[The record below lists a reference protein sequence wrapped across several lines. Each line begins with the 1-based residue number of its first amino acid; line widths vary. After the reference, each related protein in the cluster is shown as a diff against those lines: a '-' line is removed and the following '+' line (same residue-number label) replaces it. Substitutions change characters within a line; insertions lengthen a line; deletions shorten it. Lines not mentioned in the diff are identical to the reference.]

1 MEKVILDAINHIK
14 NISKRKLSLDTILQR
29 INKISATNL
38 DTEALRSELEKMI
51 FKGLIDHNYRIL
63 NKVISQ
69 TNIEP
74 SPDKVSF
81 TIDDN
86 TEDKTKLNFYETSSI
101 ISDQDN
107 PKAKAKID
115 LDSHNKFDSPTTN
128 ANPDASLT
136 FVDIQDTPVI
146 KSSCSCDKKKN
157 LTPLISEV
165 DIIRANMMALKSF
178 LMNEIFDLRQ
188 EITSLKLQLQ
198 QEKLSESKTNP
209 CENEE
214 KIVIE
219 RLKTHITSYK
229 TENEF
234 LKEEMKSKQNILDE
248 ILHQNSQ
255 LLKFDRYFNDT
266 TNKKENIREGK
277 EYHSKLNHQQK
288 KQLLKERTVLSKES
302 QKSEN
307 KMHGKDQKKVFIV
320 GDSTIKNITGTGISR
335 ENVVKMRPH
344 PGATTINICDY
355 IKPEL
360 RQKPDVVIVH
370 CGTNDIPNNINTV
383 KKIKKFVKEIEE
395 NNQENIPQVVISSI
409 IKRYDQDYHEE
420 IQSMNDKLQRF
431 STSKGLSFIDN
442 NNIDKSCLNK
452 GKLHLNRR
460 GSSFLA
466 NNFKNFVN
474 SL

>member
-14 NISKRKLSLDTILQR
+14 NISKRKLSQDTILQR
-29 INKISATNL
+29 INKISATNF

-178 LMNEIFDLRQ
+178 LMNEKFDLRQ
-188 EITSLKLQLQ
+188 EVTSLKLQLQ

-219 RLKTHITSYK
+219 NLKTHITSYK

-234 LKEEMKSKQNILDE
+234 SKR
-248 ILHQNSQ
+248 
-255 LLKFDRYFNDT
+255 K
-266 TNKKENIREGK
+266 
-277 EYHSKLNHQQK
+277 
-288 KQLLKERTVLSKES
+288 
-302 QKSEN
+302 
-307 KMHGKDQKKVFIV
+307 
-320 GDSTIKNITGTGISR
+320 
-335 ENVVKMRPH
+335 
-344 PGATTINICDY
+344 
-355 IKPEL
+355 
-360 RQKPDVVIVH
+360 
-370 CGTNDIPNNINTV
+370 
-383 KKIKKFVKEIEE
+383 
-395 NNQENIPQVVISSI
+395 
-409 IKRYDQDYHEE
+409 
-420 IQSMNDKLQRF
+420 
-431 STSKGLSFIDN
+431 
-442 NNIDKSCLNK
+442 
-452 GKLHLNRR
+452 
-460 GSSFLA
+460 
-466 NNFKNFVN
+466 
-474 SL
+474 

>member
-51 FKGLIDHNYRIL
+51 FKGLIDQNYRIL

-81 TIDDN
+81 TIDGN
-86 TEDKTKLNFYETSSI
+86 TEDKTKLDFYETSSI

-115 LDSHNKFDSPTTN
+115 LDSHNKIDSPTTN

-165 DIIRANMMALKSF
+165 DIIRANMMALNSF
-178 LMNEIFDLRQ
+178 LMNEIIDLRQ
-188 EITSLKLQLQ
+188 EITS
-198 QEKLSESKTNP
+198 
-209 CENEE
+209 
-214 KIVIE
+214 
-219 RLKTHITSYK
+219 
-229 TENEF
+229 
-234 LKEEMKSKQNILDE
+234 
-248 ILHQNSQ
+248 
-255 LLKFDRYFNDT
+255 
-266 TNKKENIREGK
+266 
-277 EYHSKLNHQQK
+277 
-288 KQLLKERTVLSKES
+288 LKERTVLSKES

-307 KMHGKDQKKVFIV
+307 KMHGKDQKKVFMV
-320 GDSTIKNITGTGISR
+320 GDSMIKNITGTGISR
-335 ENVVKMRPH
+335 ENVIKMRPH
-344 PGATTINICDY
+344 PGATTIAICDY
-355 IKPEL
+355 IKSEL

-370 CGTNDIPNNINTV
+370 CGTNYIPNNI
-383 KKIKKFVKEIEE
+383 
-395 NNQENIPQVVISSI
+395 IP
-409 IKRYDQDYHEE
+409 
-420 IQSMNDKLQRF
+420 
-431 STSKGLSFIDN
+431 
-442 NNIDKSCLNK
+442 NNISQNPQ
-452 GKLHLNRR
+452 
-460 GSSFLA
+460 S
-466 NNFKNFVN
+466 
-474 SL
+474 

>member
-14 NISKRKLSLDTILQR
+14 NISKRKLSLDNMLQR

-51 FKGLIDHNYRIL
+51 FKGLIDQNYRIL

-81 TIDDN
+81 TIDGN
-86 TEDKTKLNFYETSSI
+86 TEDKTKLDFYETSSI
-101 ISDQDN
+101 ISVQDN

-115 LDSHNKFDSPTTN
+115 LDSHNKIDSPTTN

-146 KSSCSCDKKKN
+146 KSCSCDKKKN
-157 LTPLISEV
+157 LTPLILEV

-219 RLKTHITSYK
+219 NLKLQITSYK
-229 TENEF
+229 TENKF
-234 LKEEMKSKQNILDE
+234 LKEEMKSKQNTLDE
-248 ILHQNSQ
+248 ILHQNSH
-255 LLKFDRYFNDT
+255 LLKFDHYFNDA
-266 TNKKENIREGK
+266 TNKRESK
-277 EYHSKLNHQQK
+277 EYHNKLNHQPK

-307 KMHGKDQKKVFIV
+307 KMHGKDLKKVFIV
-320 GDSTIKNITGTGISR
+320 GDFMIKNITGTGISR
-335 ENVVKMRPH
+335 ENVIKMRPH
-344 PGATTINICDY
+344 PGATTIDICDY

-370 CGTNDIPNNINTV
+370 CETNDIPNNINTV
-383 KKIKKFVKEIEE
+383 KKSKKLVKEIEE

-409 IKRYDQDYHEE
+409 IKQYDHDYNEE
-420 IQSMNDKLQRF
+420 IQSMNDKVQRF
-431 STSKGLSFIDN
+431 CTSKGLSFIDN

-466 NNFKNFVN
+466 SNFKNFVN
-474 SL
+474 SS

>member
-14 NISKRKLSLDTILQR
+14 NISKIKLSLDNILQR

-51 FKGLIDHNYRIL
+51 FKGLIDQNYRIL

-81 TIDDN
+81 TTDGN
-86 TEDKTKLNFYETSSI
+86 TENKTKLDFYETSSI

-115 LDSHNKFDSPTTN
+115 LDSHNKFDSPITN
-128 ANPDASLT
+128 ANPDASST

-219 RLKTHITSYK
+219 NLKSQITSYK
-229 TENEF
+229 TENRF

-248 ILHQNSQ
+248 ILHQNS
-255 LLKFDRYFNDT
+255 
-266 TNKKENIREGK
+266 
-277 EYHSKLNHQQK
+277 
-288 KQLLKERTVLSKES
+288 
-302 QKSEN
+302 
-307 KMHGKDQKKVFIV
+307 
-320 GDSTIKNITGTGISR
+320 
-335 ENVVKMRPH
+335 
-344 PGATTINICDY
+344 
-355 IKPEL
+355 
-360 RQKPDVVIVH
+360 
-370 CGTNDIPNNINTV
+370 
-383 KKIKKFVKEIEE
+383 
-395 NNQENIPQVVISSI
+395 
-409 IKRYDQDYHEE
+409 
-420 IQSMNDKLQRF
+420 
-431 STSKGLSFIDN
+431 
-442 NNIDKSCLNK
+442 
-452 GKLHLNRR
+452 
-460 GSSFLA
+460 
-466 NNFKNFVN
+466 
-474 SL
+474 